1 MSVSTAAAAES
12 PVLPRLEHAAVW
24 GLLAFVAVLQLSVAA
39 SASLLT
45 LTLGLWAG
53 VAIGRREQLELPA
66 IFWPLLTYALITM
79 ISVAFSIDPVA
90 SLRDS
95 KEVLLFLVV
104 PLVYRLA
111 RGRWASTMATVIITV
126 GACTAVF
133 GIVQYGILEYDN
145 LGQRPQG
152 TMGHYMTYSGLLMLV
167 IGLAAA
173 RLLFGTHDR
182 MWAALVLP
190 ALVVAL
196 TLTFTR
202 SAWVGACV
210 GVSLLLVL
218 KDFRLLAAAPV
229 LAAVVVVLAPPGVTD
244 RVYSMFDLQD
254 PTTRDRFAMARAG
267 VRMVQDHPLTGVG
280 PDMVQEVYGDYRD
293 VGAVNEITPHL
304 HNVPL
309 HIAAERG
316 LPALAVW
323 LWFVAVAVR
332 ELFRGLR
339 RSELRALSAG
349 GLAALASM
357 LAAGM
362 FEYNFGDSEFLM
374 LLLVLLTLPA
384 AAAYQAA
391 GDHASVVRPSDQA
404 HPRPHPATSA

>member
-1 MSVSTAAAAES
+1 
-12 PVLPRLEHAAVW
+12 
-24 GLLAFVAVLQLSVAA
+24 
-39 SASLLT
+39 
-45 LTLGLWAG
+45 
-53 VAIGRREQLELPA
+53 
-66 IFWPLLTYALITM
+66 
-79 ISVAFSIDPVA
+79 
-90 SLRDS
+90 
-95 KEVLLFLVV
+95 
-104 PLVYRLA
+104 
-111 RGRWASTMATVIITV
+111 
-126 GACTAVF
+126 
-133 GIVQYGILEYDN
+133 
-145 LGQRPQG
+145 
-152 TMGHYMTYSGLLMLV
+152 MLV

-173 RLLFGTHDR
+173 RLLFETHDR

-229 LAAVVVVLAPPGVTD
+229 LAAVVFVLAPPGVTD

-254 PTTRDRFAMARAG
+254 PTTRDRFAMAQAG
-267 VRMVQDHPLTGVG
+267 VRMVQDHPITGVG
-280 PDMVQEVYGDYRD
+280 PDMVQEVYGDYRAVD
-293 VGAVNEITPHL
+293 AVNEINPHL

-323 LWFVAVAVR
+323 LWFIAVAVR

-339 RSELRALSAG
+339 RPESHALSAG
-349 GLAALASM
+349 GLAALAST

-384 AAAYQAA
+384 AAAYKAA
-391 GDHASVVRPSDQA
+391 GDHTSVVRPSGQA
-404 HPRPHPATSA
+404 HPRPHPATSQ

>member
-53 VAIGRREQLELPA
+53 VVIGRREQLELPA

-229 LAAVVVVLAPPGVTD
+229 LAAVVFVLAPPGVTD

-267 VRMVQDHPLTGVG
+267 MRMVQDHPLTGVG
-280 PDMVQEVYGDYRD
+280 PDMVQEVYGDYR
-293 VGAVNEITPHL
+293 
-304 HNVPL
+304 
-309 HIAAERG
+309 
-316 LPALAVW
+316 
-323 LWFVAVAVR
+323 
-332 ELFRGLR
+332 
-339 RSELRALSAG
+339 
-349 GLAALASM
+349 
-357 LAAGM
+357 
-362 FEYNFGDSEFLM
+362 
-374 LLLVLLTLPA
+374 
-384 AAAYQAA
+384 
-391 GDHASVVRPSDQA
+391 
-404 HPRPHPATSA
+404 